1 VAARATEVVRIASA
15 RVGVIFDRVQRGMP
29 IGPFRLAPRADIL
42 NAAALG
48 ACQLVRD
55 ALAKYVRIND

>member
-1 VAARATEVVRIASA
+1 L
-15 RVGVIFDRVQRGMP
+15 P